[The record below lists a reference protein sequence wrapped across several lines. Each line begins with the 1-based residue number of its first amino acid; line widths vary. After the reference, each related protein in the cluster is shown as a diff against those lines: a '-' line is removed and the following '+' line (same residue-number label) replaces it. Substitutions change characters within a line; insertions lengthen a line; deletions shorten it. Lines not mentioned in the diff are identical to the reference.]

1 MTDTV
6 KTSDYKADDI
16 IRLFNSCF
24 EQSYNTV
31 LIKNGDEPVYL
42 PASNCYEKH
51 RIVFNRDYYR
61 SALHEIAHWCLA
73 GKVRRQITDYGYW
86 YEPDGRS
93 VEAQKRFE
101 QAEVKPQAIEWLL
114 SLSCGV
120 SFEVSLDNLSLNDA
134 DRPDRV
140 GFTQRVTRQGLACLQ
155 TGIPQRAELLM
166 CALSHFYMPQGSSKL
181 PEYAFAAQQAV
192 KLVAQEQAREEELYA
207 AL

>member
-6 KTSDYKADDI
+6 KSGDYKADDI

-42 PASNCYEKH
+42 PASNRYEKH

-101 QAEVKPQAIEWLL
+101 QAEVKPQALEWLL
-114 SLSCGV
+114 SLSCGM
-120 SFEVSLDNLSLNDA
+120 SFEVSLDNLSLNEA

-140 GFTQRVTRQGLACLQ
+140 GFTQRVTQQGLTYLRAAV
-155 TGIPQRAELLM
+155 PQRAEVLM
-166 CALSHFYMPQGSSKL
+166 RALSHFYKPQGSRGL
-181 PEYAFAAQQAV
+181 PNCIFAARQAAELIA
-192 KLVAQEQAREEELYA
+192 KERLREEELYA
-207 AL
+207 TL